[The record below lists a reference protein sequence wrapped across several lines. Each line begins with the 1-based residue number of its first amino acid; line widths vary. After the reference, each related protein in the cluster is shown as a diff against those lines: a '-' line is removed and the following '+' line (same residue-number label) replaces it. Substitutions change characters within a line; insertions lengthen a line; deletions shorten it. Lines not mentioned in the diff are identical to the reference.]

1 MPHKQQKADIDT
13 PLTQFFGHI
22 LMVEPIVKKM
32 HQEHNKDQPF
42 SYEELAMLGAL
53 SEELVKLEEK
63 SQALRKAITNARTS
77 NVPQ

>member
-13 PLTQFFGHI
+13 PLTQLFGHI
-22 LMVEPIVKKM
+22 LMVEQIVRTM
-32 HQEHNKDQPF
+32 HQEHNKVRPF
-42 SYEELAMLGAL
+42 SDDDLAMLGAL

-63 SQALRKAITNARTS
+63 SQALRKAITKARTS